1 MNKLFEQIKEKYYYF
16 RQKSGINPNELHIS
30 IAEFELLEAED
41 YNIGFLTF
49 TQDNRIYCYGML
61 VIICNDISNFEVK
74 YKIK

>member
-1 MNKLFEQIKEKYYYF
+1 MLFEQIKEKYYYF

-30 IAEFELLEAED
+30 IADLKLLETEN
-41 YNIGFLTF
+41 YNVGFLTF

-61 VIICNDISNFEVK
+61 VIVHDDISNFEVK